1 MSITVRINR
10 SVTVAFPPKATGSI
24 MPHIDISL
32 DPSLTSKQRPPCTKC
47 DGQMMFTAI
56 ASGPAGVDARTFEC
70 VSCDY
75 LEKVA
80 VETDLMGWINSRWL
94 RPPT

>member
-1 MSITVRINR
+1 
-10 SVTVAFPPKATGSI
+10 
-24 MPHIDISL
+24 
-32 DPSLTSKQRPPCTKC
+32 
-47 DGQMMFTAI
+47 MMFTAI